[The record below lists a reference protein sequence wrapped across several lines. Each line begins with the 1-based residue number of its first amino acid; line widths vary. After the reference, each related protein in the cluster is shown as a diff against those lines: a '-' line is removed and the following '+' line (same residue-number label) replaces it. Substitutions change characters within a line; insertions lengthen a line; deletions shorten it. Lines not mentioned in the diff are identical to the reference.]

1 MNLEREVRL
10 HQAKRAAVVLR
21 QLHLSR
27 GPAVANED
35 VALQSL
41 VVDLLHGAGHLPVRR
56 RVGAVRPEDVDSRP
70 ALEVVGTATRPQ
82 GEGEGRRWL
91 PRAGAQGWRAHKE
104 CPLLAPESLL
114 SGRSLLMGYAQ
125 SSAPPCATRAR
136 WLAGSAQV
144 QVCRRGGRDGGRV
157 SLFFSRCQKA
167 RELMLGRLLHVVA
180 CTTVLFFSIYSKTK
194 THFKGT

>member
-1 MNLEREVRL
+1 MAHVNLEREVRL

-56 RVGAVRPEDVDSRP
+56 RVGAVRPEDVDSRS

-104 CPLLAPESLL
+104 CPLLAPESLM

-157 SLFFSRCQKA
+157 AFFSRCQKA

-180 CTTVLFFSIYSKTK
+180 CTTVPFFFLYIAKLNTL
-194 THFKGT
+194 

>member
-91 PRAGAQGWRAHKE
+91 PGAGAQGWRAHKE

-114 SGRSLLMGYAQ
+114 SGRSLLMGCAQ
-125 SSAPPCATRAR
+125 SSAKPACA
-136 WLAGSAQV
+136 LASA
-144 QVCRRGGRDGGRV
+144 GG
-157 SLFFSRCQKA
+157 
-167 RELMLGRLLHVVA
+167 
-180 CTTVLFFSIYSKTK
+180 
-194 THFKGT
+194 